1 MPNSSKNGQSKTA
14 RNGTRTLHVA
24 VPVSLLDKIK
34 KLAKA
39 ERRSINSKTGML
51 IEQAVYTELARESRR
66 EYEAQK

>member
-1 MPNSSKNGQSKTA
+1 
-14 RNGTRTLHVA
+14 
-24 VPVSLLDKIK
+24 LDKIK